1 LGISGSSG
9 DVIREGSRK
18 SAGTLLACMMIDA
31 DGFKV
36 INDTRGHDAG
46 DAMLRA
52 LSKQC
57 QNWCRRPD
65 QTPTRRPVSGP
76 VAHGR
81 WQLYFSISGFPRF
94 PCLLH
99 VCTMQTPGQP
109 VRAGPHK
116 TTTPMPVLTICS
128 DANTA

>member
-1 LGISGSSG
+1 MHRRRYVSAYALEWETA
-9 DVIREGSRK
+9 VRE
-18 SAGTLLACMMIDA
+18 GTLLGCMTIDA

-65 QTPTRRPVSGP
+65 QTP
-76 VAHGR
+76 
-81 WQLYFSISGFPRF
+81 
-94 PCLLH
+94 
-99 VCTMQTPGQP
+99 GQS
-109 VRAGPHK
+109 HE
-116 TTTPMPVLTICS
+116 
-128 DANTA
+128 

>member
-1 LGISGSSG
+1 
-9 DVIREGSRK
+9 
-18 SAGTLLACMMIDA
+18 MMIDA

-65 QTPTRRPVSGP
+65 QTP
-76 VAHGR
+76 
-81 WQLYFSISGFPRF
+81 
-94 PCLLH
+94 
-99 VCTMQTPGQP
+99 GQS
-109 VRAGPHK
+109 HE
-116 TTTPMPVLTICS
+116 
-128 DANTA
+128 

>member
-1 LGISGSSG
+1 MKNNLPVTQVEVPFPRGRYIVSRTDLKGITTYAN
-9 DVIREGSRK
+9 D
-18 SAGTLLACMMIDA
+18 TLLACMTIDA

-65 QTPTRRPVSGP
+65 QTPGQ
-76 VAHGR
+76 AHE
-81 WQLYFSISGFPRF
+81 
-94 PCLLH
+94 
-99 VCTMQTPGQP
+99 
-109 VRAGPHK
+109 
-116 TTTPMPVLTICS
+116 
-128 DANTA
+128 